1 MARLCVRSYQ
11 LLADDSTKRTIYTDA
26 HTSCMVPRWRD
37 MATIITTKLAL
48 IDLPPLESLAALA
61 Q

>member
-48 IDLPPLESLAALA
+48 IDLPP
-61 Q
+61 